1 MKAVERFT
9 KNQTMRLKQEILRQ
23 VALENEKY
31 ERSFDILLMY
41 ILHSAFGFGQ
51 ARLLRMYEKMRE
63 SRDEL
68 KKRYMAD
75 GDTDSDDYIFAMERD
90 LRQSGVDV
98 DSILQSVGYRTEE
111 KKK

>member
-1 MKAVERFT
+1 MKAIERFSQSQT
-9 KNQTMRLKQEILRQ
+9 KRLKQEIRRQ

-41 ILHSAFGFGQ
+41 ILHSVFGFGQ
-51 ARLLRMYEKMRE
+51 SRMYASMRE

-75 GDTDSDDYIFAMERD
+75 GDCDRDDYIYAMERD
-90 LRQSGVDV
+90 LHQNGVDV
-98 DSILQSVGYRTEE
+98 DGILQSIGYRTEAE
-111 KKK
+111 Q

>member
-1 MKAVERFT
+1 MKAVEKFT
-9 KNQTMRLKQEILRQ
+9 KSQAKRLKQEIRRQ

-51 ARLLRMYEKMRE
+51 ARLSRMYASMRE

-68 KKRYMAD
+68 KKRNMAD
-75 GDTDSDDYIFAMERD
+75 GDADSADYICAMKRD
-90 LRQSGVDV
+90 LRQSGVGV
-98 DSILQSVGYRTEE
+98 NGILQSAGHRTGET
-111 KKK
+111 K

>member
-9 KNQTMRLKQEILRQ
+9 KSQTKRLKQEIRRQ

-41 ILHSAFGFGQ
+41 ILHRAFGFGNT
-51 ARLLRMYEKMRE
+51 RLSRMYEKMRD

-98 DSILQSVGYRTEE
+98 DGILQSIGYRTER
-111 KKK
+111 

>member
-1 MKAVERFT
+1 MKAVEKFT
-9 KNQTMRLKQEILRQ
+9 KSQAKRLKQEIRRQ

-31 ERSFDILLMY
+31 ERSFEILLMY

-51 ARLLRMYEKMRE
+51 ARLSRMYASMRE

-75 GDTDSDDYIFAMERD
+75 GDADSDDYIYAMERD

-98 DSILQSVGYRTEE
+98 DGILQSVGYRTEE
-111 KKK
+111 KK

>member
-9 KNQTMRLKQEILRQ
+9 KSQAKRLKQEIRRQ
-23 VALENEKY
+23 VELENEKY

-41 ILHSAFGFGQ
+41 ILHSVFGFGQ
-51 ARLLRMYEKMRE
+51 ARLSRMYASMRE

-75 GDTDSDDYIFAMERD
+75 GDCDSDDYVFAMERD
-90 LRQSGVDV
+90 LRQNGVDV
-98 DSILQSVGYRTEE
+98 DGILQSIGYRTEAE
-111 KKK
+111 Q